1 MKKIAFF
8 TIFASLFLF
17 SCTKEDKVYHVN
29 PELASWFNYGE
40 GSYVIM
46 KDIDSN
52 TFDSIILININRSTF
67 TTSET
72 ETGESLTKGFYIYA
86 RGSSSKPKGYW
97 LYFISTETAIR
108 SVAAFLV
115 SDTSHHRIVYSP
127 FLTIPFQADGK
138 GRYEPFPAV
147 HVTLL
152 PTFQVGAF
160 QFTDVYHVEYITP
173 ESQQKEEIWFDKHV
187 GIIKIIEN
195 NDVFKKS
202 LEIVS
207 WHIN

>member
-1 MKKIAFF
+1 MKYMLLL
-8 TIFASLFLF
+8 FASLFLF
-17 SCTKEDKVYHVN
+17 SCTKEHKVYHVN

-52 TFDSIILININRSTF
+52 TFDSIIFSYDYRTNF
-67 TTSET
+67 TASET
-72 ETGESLTKGFYIYA
+72 ETGESLEKGFDIYA
-86 RGSSSKPKGYW
+86 RGLSSKPKGYW
-97 LYFISTETAIR
+97 LYVISTETATR
-108 SVAAFLV
+108 SGAAFSV
-115 SDTSHHRIVYSP
+115 KDTPNNWVVYSP

-160 QFTDVYHVEYITP
+160 QFTDVYHVEYITAG
-173 ESQQKEEIWFDKHV
+173 SQQKEEIWFDKHV

-195 NDVFKKS
+195 NDVYKKS